1 MATSVNACHR
11 LCPPIRL
18 PAWYHEPMDIFLA
31 KSVNEKTFEKLI
43 GYPRNVL
50 SSVGEREDTC
60 WKNFFYGVKEYRDRF
75 DLKFED
81 SLKKKSR
88 HGFEKRRKR
97 LIWCIYII
105 CATIMELIFR
115 NLEPPVSMD
124 LLAKKCRFRREKWCV
139 PLRGKGE
146 SVSLGWSLEEKER
159 AGEKT
164 A

>member
-1 MATSVNACHR
+1 
-11 LCPPIRL
+11 
-18 PAWYHEPMDIFLA
+18 
-31 KSVNEKTFEKLI
+31 
-43 GYPRNVL
+43 
-50 SSVGEREDTC
+50 
-60 WKNFFYGVKEYRDRF
+60 
-75 DLKFED
+75 
-81 SLKKKSR
+81 
-88 HGFEKRRKR
+88 
-97 LIWCIYII
+97 
-105 CATIMELIFR
+105 MELIFR